1 MQWQEVLSDKSLQDL
16 PYKIELNKQGNI
28 EMSPAS
34 LIHSLLQGEIATLLR
49 TQLGGRVFT
58 ELAIQT
64 SNGVR
69 VPDVAWGSDQFVEQH
84 IKEICASSAPEI
96 CVEVISPSNSQREM
110 DKKIALFLKSGAIE
124 VWLVDEEGNTTFFN
138 TKGQQQNTDF
148 DIEIG
153 KIEF

>member
-1 MQWQEVLSDKSLQDL
+1 MQWQEVLNDKSLRDL
-16 PYKIELNKQGNI
+16 PYKIELNAQGNI

-34 LIHSLLQGEIATLLR
+34 FIHSLLQGEIATLLR

-69 VPDVAWGSDQFVEQH
+69 VPDVAWGSNQYVKQH

-96 CVEVISPSNSQREM
+96 CVEIVSPSNSQEEM
-110 DKKIALFLKSGAIE
+110 NKKISLFLESGAVE
-124 VWLVDEEGNTTFFN
+124 VWLVDEEGNTIFFN
-138 TKGQQQNTDF
+138 AEGEQRITQF
-148 DIEIG
+148 DVEIG
-153 KIEF
+153 KII